1 MYHGGKCHIAKTKD
15 AFIGLLIWL
24 SIIFRSDVIMIVPFI
39 PFKIVSFADCEHLIA
54 FLNDDNFDSVEY
66 TKYKKGPS
74 GEGIEIII
82 TKKICLK

>member
-1 MYHGGKCHIAKTKD
+1 
-15 AFIGLLIWL
+15 
-24 SIIFRSDVIMIVPFI
+24 MIVPFI

-74 GEGIEIII
+74 GEDIEIII